1 MPSPFPGMD
10 PYLEA
15 PDGFRDFHDSL
26 IVALKF
32 DLQPRLPAGV
42 FARTNR
48 RLWLERDETGRY
60 PDLGVEARPSGGAVG
75 DDGGFAAVA
84 AVGTPLVIDAATP
97 EPVYETLLEIR
108 TTDDAGAR
116 VVAAIEVVSPTNKRP
131 GENARGS
138 YLQKQREY
146 LASDACLIEIDLLRG
161 GTHVTAVDSGELRAA
176 ADRFD
181 YHVCLRHPAEPGR
194 FLTYP
199 FTLRDPLPT
208 IPVPL
213 GGDRP
218 PAEVNLQTVFTTC
231 FDLSRYGEQLDYR
244 PPPPAPRLSPANDEW
259 CGGLLTAAGL
269 R

>member
-15 PDGFRDFHDSL
+15 ADGFRDFHDSL
-26 IVALKF
+26 IVSLKF
-32 DLQPRLPAGV
+32 DLQPRLPTGV

-48 RLWLERDETGRY
+48 RLWLESEEVGRY
-60 PDLGVEARPSGGAVG
+60 PDLGVEAPRSAEPGG
-75 DDGGFAAVA
+75 GGFAAVA
-84 AVGTPLVIDAATP
+84 AVGTPLVVEAAVP
-97 EPVYETLLEIR
+97 EAAYQTLLEIR
-108 TTDDAGAR
+108 APGGGDGR

-138 YLQKQREY
+138 YLQKQREL
-146 LASDACLIEIDLLRG
+146 LASDVCLIEIDLLRG

-176 ADRFD
+176 AEGFD

-213 GGDRP
+213 GGDRA
-218 PAEVNLQTVFTTC
+218 PAEVDLQAVFTSC
-231 FDLSRYGEQLDYR
+231 FDLSRYREQIDYR
-244 PPPPAPRLSPANDEW
+244 TPPPPPRLAPADAAWCDE
-259 CGGLLTAAGL
+259 LLDAAGL